1 MNRPIRRVALVCL
14 LMIGALLANSTAFVV
29 LRQNELNESEYNRR
43 VRDADF
49 ATDRGDILVGTRPV
63 AQSEATRGRFAYR
76 RTYAD
81 GATYAPITG
90 FYSYD
95 RGSAGLER
103 SYNRALAGTDDALFV
118 RRLVDLVTGRKT
130 QGASVTTTIDAKAQ
144 EAAVK
149 ALGKQKGA
157 VVAIEPKTGRILA
170 LVTSPTYDPNT
181 LSGDIDVASKSWE
194 KLTADSSRPLS
205 NRASSEI
212 YPPGSTFKL
221 ITAAAALENGYQPDT
236 KVDSPTRL
244 KLPGTETYLPNETN
258 CGGTKVSLTQ
268 ALNVS
273 CNTAFAQLGIDLGE
287 DAVREM
293 AEAFGM
299 TGERFEMPLRVEG
312 STVGDI
318 ENDAELGVASIG
330 QQNVQMT
337 PMQAAMVAAAVAN
350 DGTLM
355 RPYLVDQLLA
365 PDLTVIDETD
375 PEEMSQPVSEQTAG
389 ALTEMMSSVVANG
402 SGRAARI
409 NGVQVAGKTGTAEND
424 GPDHNWFIGFAGPDD
439 EPRIAVAV
447 FVRNGGGTG
456 GDTSAPIARQVM
468 QAYLDGQEGG

>member
-273 CNTAFAQLGIDLGE
+273 CNTAFANVGIDLGA
-287 DAVREM
+287 DALREQS
-293 AEAFGM
+293 EKFGF
-299 TGERFEMPLRVEG
+299 GSRQLDELNGAASRFPDDPDPAQTAL
-312 STVGDI
+312 S
-318 ENDAELGVASIG
+318 AIG
-330 QQNVQMT
+330 QFDVAASPLQM
-337 PMQAAMVAAAVAN
+337 AMVAAAIAN
-350 DGTLM
+350 DGVVM
-355 RPYLVDQLLA
+355 EPYLVDTVRA
-365 PDLTVIDETD
+365 PNL
-375 PEEMSQPVSEQTAG
+375 
-389 ALTEMMSSVVANG
+389 SVVQQNRPRELSRAMSAANAAKLQKMMVSVVE
-402 SGRAARI
+402 SGTGTNARI
-409 NGVQVAGKTGTAEND
+409 PGVQVGGKTGTAQSDPTRN
-424 GPDHNWFIGFAGPDD
+424 PYAWFVSAAPMDD
-439 EPRIAVAV
+439 PEVAVAV
-447 FVRNGGGTG
+447 FIEDADIDRNDIAGGRLA
-456 GDTSAPIARQVM
+456 APIAKAVTEAVIR
-468 QAYLDGQEGG
+468 